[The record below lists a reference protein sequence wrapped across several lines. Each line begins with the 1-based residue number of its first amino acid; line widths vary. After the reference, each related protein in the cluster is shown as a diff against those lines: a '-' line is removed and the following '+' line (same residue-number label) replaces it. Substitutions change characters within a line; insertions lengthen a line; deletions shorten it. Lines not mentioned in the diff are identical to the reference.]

1 LIYPGIQFKS
11 VESDALRADADFSQ
25 IRPHLGVETVAIHA
39 EVARRVAET
48 EQSRSDRWRMFHLA
62 YP

>member
-11 VESDALRADADFSQ
+11 VEGDALFANADFDE
-25 IRPHLGVETVAIHA
+25 IRPYLGIEAVTIHA
-39 EVARRVAET
+39 EVARRIPEAN
-48 EQSRSDRWRMFHLA
+48 QSRSDRWRMFHLA